1 MIFAAMPGAIEQQGH
16 KDSVTTQIEALGTV
30 YQHFQEPEKRSLA
43 RKLEETARE
52 MERARMT
59 AEDLRGRMV
68 SPYGTN
74 HSSDSRRPLL
84 SWRGFGPPL
93 TTPAAAEAYAA
104 MVHAERLPSG
114 NDPEESESDSDDS

>member
-1 MIFAAMPGAIEQQGH
+1 MPGAILQQDH

-30 YQHFQEPEKRSLA
+30 YQHFQEQEKQSLL

-59 AEDLRGRMV
+59 AEDWRGKMV

-74 HSSDSRRPLL
+74 HHTRDPRHRLL
-84 SWRGFGPPL
+84 SWREFGQEQVAFAKRIP
-93 TTPAAAEAYAA
+93 
-104 MVHAERLPSG
+104 
-114 NDPEESESDSDDS
+114 